1 MDKGLVG
8 KYHMRV
14 HSAERKEAD
23 RWLVGLA
30 GKRRSSWFN
39 GWFVWNVYPFA
50 LRTDRSHP
58 AESI

>member
-14 HSAERKEAD
+14 HSAERE
-23 RWLVGLA
+23 RGGQMVGLA
-30 GKRRSSWFN
+30 GKRRSSRFN